1 MEQKV
6 SGFRKFNRGIK
17 NPKNKLLRYHL
28 KYIQDYWSERF
39 LCRMAA
45 EIYLICITFR
55 NDCRSFRKAGWDGE
69 KSKE

>member
-6 SGFRKFNRGIK
+6 LGFRKFNRWIK
-17 NPKNKLLRYHL
+17 NLKNKLCRYHL
-28 KYIQDYWSERF
+28 KYIQDNWSKRL

-45 EIYLICITFR
+45 EIFFICFTFR
-55 NDCRSFRKAGWDGE
+55 YDSGPFRKTGWNGK

>member
-17 NPKNKLLRYHL
+17 NPKNKLFRYHL

-45 EIYLICITFR
+45 EIYLICIAFR
-55 NDCRSFRKAGWDGE
+55 NDSGSFRKAGRDGK